1 LKYRLY
7 LALLLS
13 PAIFLPLVWLYPSS
27 IVFFSGH
34 EPPSIGF
41 LIAYGFAFVS
51 AYSFVLFLQAFV
63 QKNGV
68 FHE

>member
-27 IVFFSGH
+27 VVFFSGL
-34 EPPSIGF
+34 ELSIGF
-41 LIAYGFAFVS
+41 LIAYVVAFVS

>member
-27 IVFFSGH
+27 VMFFSGY
-34 EPPSIGF
+34 ELSIGF
-41 LIAYGFAFVS
+41 LIAYVVAFVS

>member
-7 LALLLS
+7 LAFLLS

-27 IVFFSGH
+27 VAFFSGL
-34 EPPSIGF
+34 EPLIGF

-63 QKNGV
+63 QKNGI

>member
-27 IVFFSGH
+27 VMFFSGH
-34 EPPSIGF
+34 ELSIGF
-41 LIAYGFAFVS
+41 LIAYVVAFVS
-51 AYSFVLFLQAFV
+51 AYSFVLFLQTFV